1 MAHKSIH
8 PQGFSIIPKSVQ
20 EGCYTPIIIDTGE
33 TKMNNFDRV
42 IGYAKEKEELL
53 RLCDVLKNSAKYTRL
68 GVKIPKAIL
77 LYGEPGL
84 GKTLMAKA
92 FIAETGRKVF
102 QCKKNKSNGEFVAE
116 IKSTFENA
124 MKDAPSIIFFDDMDK
139 FAEDNL
145 QQNCNKEEFV
155 AIQTGLEDIVEQD
168 VFVIATA
175 NDIFYLP
182 DSLMRKGDSE
192 NKLNLQL
199 QPLPIP

>member
-1 MAHKSIH
+1 
-8 PQGFSIIPKSVQ
+8 
-20 EGCYTPIIIDTGE
+20 
-33 TKMNNFDRV
+33 MNNFDRV

-102 QCKKNKSNGEFVAE
+102 HCKKNKSNGEFVAE

-124 MKDAPSIIFFDDMDK
+124 MTRHPLSSLTTWTSLLKIICNKIATRKNLSQFKLDWKILWSKTFLLLPLPMIFFICRTH
-139 FAEDNL
+139 L
-145 QQNCNKEEFV
+145 CGKE
-155 AIQTGLEDIVEQD
+155 
-168 VFVIATA
+168 
-175 NDIFYLP
+175 
-182 DSLMRKGDSE
+182 DSE

>member
-1 MAHKSIH
+1 
-8 PQGFSIIPKSVQ
+8 
-20 EGCYTPIIIDTGE
+20 
-33 TKMNNFDRV
+33 MNNFDRV

-102 QCKKNKSNGEFVAE
+102 HCKKNKSNGEFVAE

-139 FAEDNL
+139 FAED
-145 QQNCNKEEFV
+145 
-155 AIQTGLEDIVEQD
+155 I
-168 VFVIATA
+168 
-175 NDIFYLP
+175 IFSMPY
-182 DSLMRKGDSE
+182 GE
-192 NKLNLQL
+192 
-199 QPLPIP
+199 IP